1 MSSSVPVFGWVDW
14 ALLAVLAISVVVGLW
29 RGLVF
34 EVLSLIGWVVAFV
47 AAQAL
52 APVVV
57 AHVPIGVPGSA
68 INHGV
73 AFFATFVLALII
85 WALASRLVRLL
96 IHATPL
102 QPVDRLLG
110 GVFGLARGAV
120 LLLAVATVVMLSP
133 AQRSTAWQQSRSAAW
148 LATALQGLKPMLPE
162 AVGRHLPRATT
173 RQLPTST

>member
-1 MSSSVPVFGWVDW
+1 MSAVPMFGWVDW
-14 ALLAVLAISVVVGLW
+14 VLLAVLVVSVCVGLW

-34 EVLSLIGWVVAFV
+34 EVLSLVGWVVAFI

-52 APVVV
+52 APF
-57 AHVPIGVPGSA
+57 AAAYVPIGVQGSA
-68 INHGV
+68 LNHGV
-73 AFFATFVLALII
+73 GFFATFVLALVL

-102 QPVDRLLG
+102 QPVDRVLG
-110 GVFGLARGAV
+110 GAFGLARGAV

-133 AQRSTAWQQSRSAAW
+133 AQRSTAWQQSRGAAW
-148 LATALQGLKPMLPE
+148 LATALQGLKPLLPD
-162 AVGRHLPRATT
+162 AVA